1 MKQKSKECD
10 EMAAKSIPDVID
22 LFDFPGL
29 ILASKFYSES
39 PEYLTLPPQKFYP
52 LLWSI
57 ATVINKSILFVR

>member
-1 MKQKSKECD
+1 
-10 EMAAKSIPDVID
+10 MAAKSIPDVID

-52 LLWSI
+52 LL
-57 ATVINKSILFVR
+57 